1 MTTNEL
7 WTLIVEYGIATDSE
21 IDLIT
26 DINGNSIET
35 LNDIIYAHT
44 GYRDIESYEEYYF
57 GRKYLE
63 KRKMV
68 LELDDGDDDEEKD
81 TEPYDI
87 DSDMGFDPY
96 MGSFSFDC

>member
-7 WTLIVEYGIATDSE
+7 WTLIVAYGIATNSE
-21 IDLIT
+21 IDLVT

-35 LNDIIYAHT
+35 LNDIIYART
-44 GYRDIESYEEYYF
+44 GYRDIESYEE
-57 GRKYLE
+57 
-63 KRKMV
+63 
-68 LELDDGDDDEEKD
+68 LELDDDD
-81 TEPYDI
+81 EPYDI

>member
-7 WTLIVEYGIATDSE
+7 WTLIVEYGIATNSE
-21 IDLIT
+21 IDLVT

-35 LNDIIYAHT
+35 LNNIIYAHT
-44 GYRDIESYEEYYF
+44 GYRDIESYEESEF
-57 GRKYLE
+57 
-63 KRKMV
+63 
-68 LELDDGDDDEEKD
+68 DDDDDDEEQD

>member
-21 IDLIT
+21 IDLVT

-35 LNDIIYAHT
+35 LNDIIYART
-44 GYRDIESYEEYYF
+44 GYRDIESYEES
-57 GRKYLE
+57 
-63 KRKMV
+63 
-68 LELDDGDDDEEKD
+68 ELDDDDDEEKD

>member
-7 WTLIVEYGIATDSE
+7 WTLIAEYGIATDSE
-21 IDLIT
+21 IDLVT

-35 LNDIIYAHT
+35 LNDIIYART
-44 GYRDIESYEEYYF
+44 GYRDIESYEESEF
-57 GRKYLE
+57 
-63 KRKMV
+63 
-68 LELDDGDDDEEKD
+68 DDDD
-81 TEPYDI
+81 EPYDI

>member
-21 IDLIT
+21 IDLVT

-35 LNDIIYAHT
+35 LNDIIYART
-44 GYRDIESYEEYYF
+44 GYRDIESYEES
-57 GRKYLE
+57 
-63 KRKMV
+63 
-68 LELDDGDDDEEKD
+68 ELDDEEEKD

>member
-7 WTLIVEYGIATDSE
+7 WTLIVEYGIATNSE
-21 IDLIT
+21 IDLVT

-35 LNDIIYAHT
+35 LNNIIYART
-44 GYRDIESYEEYYF
+44 GYKESEF
-57 GRKYLE
+57 
-63 KRKMV
+63 
-68 LELDDGDDDEEKD
+68 DDDD
-81 TEPYDI
+81 EPYDI

>member
-21 IDLIT
+21 IDLVT

-35 LNDIIYAHT
+35 LNNIIYART
-44 GYRDIESYEEYYF
+44 GYRDIESYKES
-57 GRKYLE
+57 
-63 KRKMV
+63 
-68 LELDDGDDDEEKD
+68 ELDDDD
-81 TEPYDI
+81 EPYDI

>member
-21 IDLIT
+21 IDLVT

-35 LNDIIYAHT
+35 LNNIIYART
-44 GYRDIESYEEYYF
+44 GYRDIESYKES
-57 GRKYLE
+57 
-63 KRKMV
+63 
-68 LELDDGDDDEEKD
+68 ELDDD
-81 TEPYDI
+81 EPYDI

>member
-7 WTLIVEYGIATDSE
+7 WTLIVEYGIAIDSE
-21 IDLIT
+21 IDLVT

-35 LNDIIYAHT
+35 LNDIIYART
-44 GYRDIESYEEYYF
+44 GYRDIESYEES
-57 GRKYLE
+57 
-63 KRKMV
+63 
-68 LELDDGDDDEEKD
+68 ELDDDD
-81 TEPYDI
+81 EPYDI

>member
-7 WTLIVEYGIATDSE
+7 WTLIVKYGIATDSE
-21 IDLIT
+21 IDLVT

-35 LNDIIYAHT
+35 LNNIIYART
-44 GYRDIESYEEYYF
+44 GYRDIESYEESE
-57 GRKYLE
+57 GI
-63 KRKMV
+63 
-68 LELDDGDDDEEKD
+68 DGEDV
-81 TEPYDI
+81 EPDYEPADI